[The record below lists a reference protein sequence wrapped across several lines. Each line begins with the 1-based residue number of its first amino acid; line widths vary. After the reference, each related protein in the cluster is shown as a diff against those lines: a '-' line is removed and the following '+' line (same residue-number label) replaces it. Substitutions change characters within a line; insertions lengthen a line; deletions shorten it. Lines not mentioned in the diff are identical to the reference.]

1 MDKTRRGVRL
11 DNLDEVLKDIEDLKE
26 SLKKMD
32 TRKREFLLGVLKGAV
47 LMSEASVEKKGA

>member
-1 MDKTRRGVRL
+1 M